1 MKANGR
7 ERIHHM
13 AVQAATESIM
23 RRNGSEEC
31 LSSSSNFDYMALLST
46 VNLRSAVLLVIQDL
60 HCRQQLILL
69 YCNSWSDLTDTPP
82 CKVNH
87 T

>member
-23 RRNGSEEC
+23 RRNGCDEC
-31 LSSSSNFDYMALLST
+31 LSSSSDFEYMALLFT
-46 VNLRSAVLLVIQDL
+46 VNLRSAVLVIQDL
-60 HCRQQLILL
+60 HCR
-69 YCNSWSDLTDTPP
+69 C
-82 CKVNH
+82 
-87 T
+87 